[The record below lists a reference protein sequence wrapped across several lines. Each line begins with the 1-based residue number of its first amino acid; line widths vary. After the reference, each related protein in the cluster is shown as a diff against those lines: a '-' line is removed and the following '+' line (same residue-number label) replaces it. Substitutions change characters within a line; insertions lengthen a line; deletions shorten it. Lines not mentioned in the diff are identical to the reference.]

1 MYNNHPAMTEF
12 WEQYQRMMQ
21 DTMAGTQKLLQSM
34 NAFIEPIS
42 SCVRDA
48 GNIGLRKGPAGSS
61 HEIQISDDAITVT
74 FTVSQFIDKTNTRVF
89 LEGNCLIIDG
99 VIQERISLPVAV
111 RKYGGKAKYS
121 QGRLE
126 ITLPRDKYQN
136 RQIIPI
142 ETG

>member
-1 MYNNHPAMTEF
+1 MNNYFPAMTEF
-12 WEQYQRMMQ
+12 WQQYQRMME
-21 DTMAGTQKLLQSM
+21 DTVAGTQKLLQSM

-42 SCVRDA
+42 SGIKDA
-48 GNIGLRKGPAGSS
+48 GTIGLRKGPVESS
-61 HEIQISDDAITVT
+61 HEIQISDDVITVT
-74 FTVSQFIDKTNTRVF
+74 FMVSQLIDKTNTRVF
-89 LEGNCLIIDG
+89 LEGNCLVIDG
-99 VIQERISLPVAV
+99 VIQERISLPAAV

-126 ITLPRDKYQN
+126 IILPRDKYQN